1 MAKSMK
7 NMVLLAKL
15 QSTVDVDPMPTGA
28 ADAIQCRAM
37 TPTMISAD
45 FVERNN
51 IRGYKGNFGQ
61 LVASVHREFDFEV
74 ELAGSGAAG
83 TAPAYGSLLKACGF
97 NETIVPTTSVA
108 YAPVSSGE
116 PLITLY
122 GYLDGILFKMINA
135 KGTVSFEMNPKAI
148 PVMKFKF
155 IGEYSTPSDTALP
168 VGTDYSK
175 FIAPLTVGKINT
187 SVGLVHG
194 VPVCIS
200 AFTFDVA
207 NALTYRDLIN
217 CGGAYSSDRK
227 PSGSVTFEVTSVATK
242 NWAEVVRLATLDAI
256 QLVHGTV
263 PGNIVQVDMPK
274 VQFNAAP
281 TLSNDN
287 EIAMLQAG
295 FSIQPNLGNDE
306 LVLTVK

>member
-15 QSTVDVDPMPTGA
+15 QTVAGTDPIPTGGA
-28 ADAIQCRAM
+28 NAIQCRAM
-37 TPTMISAD
+37 TPTPISAE
-45 FVERNN
+45 FAERSN

-74 ELAGSGAAG
+74 ELAGSGTAG
-83 TAPAYGSLLKACGF
+83 TAPAWGPLLKACGF
-97 NETIVPTTSVA
+97 SETTVPTTSVA

-122 GYLDGILFKMINA
+122 GFLDGVLFKMLDSR
-135 KGTVSFEMNPKAI
+135 GTVSFDLNPKGI

-155 IGEYSTPSDTALP
+155 IGEYSIPTDTVLP
-168 VGTDYSK
+168 VGVDYSK
-175 FIAPLTVGKINT
+175 FTQPLTVGKINT
-187 SVGLVHG
+187 PVGLIHG
-194 VPVCIS
+194 VAVCIS
-200 AFTFDVA
+200 AFSFDVA

-227 PSGSVTFEVTSVATK
+227 PSGSATFELTSVATK
-242 NWAEVVRLATLDAI
+242 NWAELVRLGTLGPL
-256 QLVHGTV
+256 QLVHGTQ
-263 PGNIVQVDMPK
+263 PGNIVQIDMPAI
-274 VQFNAAP
+274 QFNAAP

-287 EIAMLQAG
+287 EIAMMQAG
-295 FSIQPNLGNDE
+295 FSIQPVLGNDE
-306 LVLTVK
+306 IVLTIK